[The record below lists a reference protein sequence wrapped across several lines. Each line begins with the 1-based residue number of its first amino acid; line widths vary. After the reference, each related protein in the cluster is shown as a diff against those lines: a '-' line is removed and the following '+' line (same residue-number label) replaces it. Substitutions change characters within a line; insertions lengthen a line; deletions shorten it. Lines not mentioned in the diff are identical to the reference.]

1 MVTFPQQAGG
11 RHCAQGHTT
20 GWERRPEK
28 KRKKERKLIILNHF
42 EHGKRS
48 NPCRAS
54 RHLHSI
60 SEGSN

>member
-1 MVTFPQQAGG
+1 MHRDTPQAGNEG
-11 RHCAQGHTT
+11 Q
-20 GWERRPEK
+20 K
-28 KRKKERKLIILNHF
+28 KRKKASKLIILNHF